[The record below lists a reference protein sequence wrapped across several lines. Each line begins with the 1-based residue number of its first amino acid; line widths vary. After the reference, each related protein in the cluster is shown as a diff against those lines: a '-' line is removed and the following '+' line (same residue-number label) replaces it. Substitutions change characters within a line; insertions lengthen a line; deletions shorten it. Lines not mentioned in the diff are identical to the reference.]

1 VETVTILPH
10 CPGFFFVVECGIDR
24 GDNCDGYVD
33 GREEVTAMDEDVIEI
48 LQSLLATFNGIHAT
62 LLQMQNQMMRIGN
75 SLEDIEI
82 DLQKI
87 VPPAPPTDSH

>member
-1 VETVTILPH
+1 
-10 CPGFFFVVECGIDR
+10 
-24 GDNCDGYVD
+24 
-33 GREEVTAMDEDVIEI
+33 MDEDVIEI